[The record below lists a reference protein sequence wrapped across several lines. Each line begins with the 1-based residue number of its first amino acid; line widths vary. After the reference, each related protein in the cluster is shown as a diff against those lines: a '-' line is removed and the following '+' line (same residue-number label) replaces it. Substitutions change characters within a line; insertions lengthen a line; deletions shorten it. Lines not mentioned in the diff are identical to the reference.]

1 MKKSTKSNLETLA
14 VAAFI
19 FAATFIVL
27 LKSPL
32 NFWLR
37 ADAETD
43 SSVYKTVAFMMSRG
57 YMPYRDSFDHKG
69 PLTYLVNLLGMQ
81 IDEYCGVWV
90 LEFIAIFVTFAG
102 IYKIARLRCGKIIS
116 CLCILISGVLLY
128 DYFEGGN
135 MVEEYAMPFIAIS
148 LYIFLD
154 YFINRKISRL
164 RLSVCGGCLGAV
176 FLLRPNMISVWA
188 VFAIAVLIDCI
199 SGHNATGSKELKGF
213 KELKFFLPES
223 GNPDKDNA
231 VKKLV
236 NFLIFF
242 LLGFVV
248 VITPIFIWLAVN
260 GCFGAFIENYIQFNM
275 VYSSAKGQ
283 GDKWNAGFY
292 FANKTLIIFALLICA
307 YLCVIKD
314 RFLYGVYLV
323 YLFVTL
329 LFISMSGMPYAHY
342 GMILVPAAAF
352 PMAALFEL
360 AASETNGKT
369 ITLFLILYLAG
380 GLALPKW
387 FVTAGDLVNK
397 YADRAADHHSD
408 MVKGVCEL
416 VDENT
421 TEDERISVYG
431 NGDIIYLLSNRLH
444 ATRYS
449 YQFPIGE
456 VAPDIMDE
464 YFEEMENELPPIVV
478 IWQRQADERIENFLS
493 GHDYTEISD
502 RQPYDIGSTRVFML
516 DK

>member
-1 MKKSTKSNLETLA
+1 MEKTAKNKLEILS

-19 FAATFIVL
+19 LAAAFIIL

-32 NFWLR
+32 NFWIR

-43 SSVYKTVAFMMSRG
+43 SSVYKTVAFMMSKG

-81 IDEYCGVWV
+81 IDGYCGVWV
-90 LEFIAIFVTFAG
+90 VEFAAISATFAG
-102 IYKIARLRCGKIIS
+102 IYKIARLCCNRVFS
-116 CLCILISGVLLY
+116 CVCVLISGSLLY

-135 MVEEYAMPFIAIS
+135 MVEEYAMPFIAFS

-164 RLSVCGGCLGAV
+164 RLAVCGACLGAV
-176 FLLRPNMISVWA
+176 FLLRPNMISVWV
-188 VFAIAVLIDCI
+188 VFAVAVLIDCI
-199 SGHNATGSKELKGF
+199 CRHNAAGLKGF
-213 KELKFFLPES
+213 KEFKFFLPES
-223 GNPDKDNA
+223 SNHDKNIALKELGN
-231 VKKLV
+231 
-236 NFLIFF
+236 FMIFF
-242 LLGFVV
+242 MLGFIA

-260 GCFGAFIENYIQFNM
+260 GCFGAFIEDYIQFNM

-307 YLCVIKD
+307 YLCSIKD
-314 RFLYGVYLV
+314 RFLYGVYLA
-323 YLFVTL
+323 YLFITL

-342 GMILVPAAAF
+342 GMILVPALAF
-352 PMAALFEL
+352 PMASLFAL
-360 AASETNGKT
+360 AHSEPNAKSLTLF
-369 ITLFLILYLAG
+369 ITLYILGA
-380 GLALPKW
+380 LALPKW
-387 FVTAGDLVNK
+387 FGAAGDMVNK

-416 VDENT
+416 IEENT
-421 TEDERISVYG
+421 TENERISVYG
-431 NGDIIYLLSNRLH
+431 NGDIVYLISNRLH
-444 ATRYS
+444 ATGYS

-456 VAPDIMDE
+456 IAPDIMDE
-464 YFEEMENELPPIVV
+464 YFEEMEEELPPIVV

-493 GHDYTEISD
+493 EHNYTEISD
-502 RQPYDIGSTRVFML
+502 RQPYDIGSTRVFL
-516 DK
+516 IAE